1 MRRGN
6 SDTQET
12 WRYHNSTKHPG
23 MPPHY
28 LDWGN
33 QPIPFKIYTTLEPIE
48 IPTDLAL
55 SGVSTDKAVSLHP
68 NWEVESIPDLK
79 TLGRLL
85 FLSAGITKRA
95 SFPGGDIYF
104 RAAPCT
110 GALYHIDLYIVADD
124 IEGLEAGVY
133 HFAPNDFTLKRLR
146 RGNFKAYLTHA
157 TGDNPYIQSSP
168 IAIICTSTIWR
179 NSWKYQ
185 ARTYRH
191 VFWDNGTILANLFA
205 ASCAYGV
212 PAHLVMGFIDKEIER
227 LLGIDPFREIPAS
240 IVALGRTAK
249 VRSNETERVGRLK
262 EINYPTM
269 PLSNKEVDYPSIRR
283 MHEASSLL
291 SPAEVK
297 TWREGRVT
305 RKPEPHAGKVF
316 PIEKDC
322 QLKYLPIEQT
332 IIRRGS
338 TRVFARKPIS
348 FGQLSSILSNS
359 ISHISADF
367 LSTADSIL
375 NDIYLIVNDVEGIP
389 KGAYYYRRTEG
400 ALELLKEGEFREEA
414 GYLGL
419 GQDIP
424 ADASTDIFFLVDLNP
439 VLDAFG
445 NRGYRAAQIE
455 GGILGGRVYLCAYG
469 LGLGASGLTFFDD
482 EVTDFFSP
490 HAMGKS
496 VMFLVATGK
505 SAMKGL
511 REEQQT

>member
-1 MRRGN
+1 MSN
-6 SDTQET
+6 SDTVEA

-48 IPTDLAL
+48 IPTDLPL
-55 SGVSTDKAVSLHP
+55 SGAPTDKAVSLSP
-68 NWEVESIPDLK
+68 NWDRESIPDLK
-79 TLGRLL
+79 ALGRIL
-85 FLSAGITKRA
+85 FLSAGITKKA

-110 GALYHIDLYIVADD
+110 GALYHIDLYVVTDD

-133 HFAPNDFTLKRLR
+133 HFAPNDFTLRRLR
-146 RGNFKAYLTHA
+146 RGNFKAYLAHA
-157 TGDNPYIQSSP
+157 TGENPHILSSP

-191 VFWDNGTILANLFA
+191 VFWDNGTILANLLA

-212 PAHLVMGFIDKEIER
+212 PAHLVMGFIDKEIEN

-240 IVALGRTAK
+240 VVALGRT
-249 VRSNETERVGRLK
+249 VRVRHNETERVGRLK
-262 EINYPTM
+262 EINYPTV

-291 SPAEVK
+291 STAEVRA
-297 TWREGRVT
+297 WREGRIV
-305 RKPEPHAGKVF
+305 RKPEPHTGALF
-316 PIEKDC
+316 PVEKEC
-322 QLKYLPIEQT
+322 RLEYLPLEQT
-332 IIRRGS
+332 ILKRGS

-348 FGQLSSILSNS
+348 FEQLSSVLVNS
-359 ISHISADF
+359 MSPISADF
-367 LSTADSIL
+367 LGTAGSIL
-375 NDIYLIVNDVEGIP
+375 NNTYLIVNDVEGIP
-389 KGAYYYRRTEG
+389 KGAYYYRQNEG
-400 ALELLKEGEFREEA
+400 VLELIKEGEFREEA

-424 ADASTDIFFLVDLNP
+424 ADASTDIFFLVDLKP
-439 VLDAFG
+439 VLEAFG

-490 HAMGKS
+490 HAKGKS
-496 VMFLVATGK
+496 VMFLVAAGK
-505 SAMKGL
+505 SAMRRL
-511 REEQQT
+511 RED